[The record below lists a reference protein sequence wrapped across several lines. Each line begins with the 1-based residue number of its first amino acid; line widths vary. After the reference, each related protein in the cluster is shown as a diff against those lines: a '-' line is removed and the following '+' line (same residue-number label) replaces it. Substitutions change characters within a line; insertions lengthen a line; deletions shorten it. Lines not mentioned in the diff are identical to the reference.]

1 MEPSA
6 VVVAGYNVNA
16 HKNFSWYTSDDK
28 GMRTSTMP
36 PFAHLD
42 EQSVNDLV
50 AFMKTLKVE
59 VEK

>member
-28 GMRTSTMP
+28 GVRTSTMP